1 MSDAPAPLVPAE
13 VDLRGLEYM
22 PFFGTHLFG
31 SEFNAVCTDAEWRAG
46 LTLWWA
52 AWNQQPAGSLP
63 DDDGALCRLAD
74 LGRDLKAW
82 NKIKGRALHG
92 FVKCSDG
99 RLYHGFLCRQVL
111 VAWEKRVQERERKR
125 KWREKKQGQDA
136 DGDGDRTGTTG
147 GTERGRNADV
157 PADGNR
163 RDVTGR
169 DGTGRE
175 LKTPRSKASTADAVA
190 GTDPVKDEIWRT
202 GRAILEGE
210 GKSRDA
216 AGSFLGRLCK
226 DFGQV
231 LVLQAVRDCH
241 AATPAKASEW
251 LIARCQER
259 RRVNGSGNAA
269 AAAEAKR
276 RIFGDEKDVTDEST
290 RL

>member
-136 DGDGDRTGTTG
+136 DGDGDRT
-147 GTERGRNADV
+147 V
-157 PADGNR
+157 PSPYPRRLMR
-163 RDVTGR
+163 RDAMRR
-169 DGTGRE
+169 DLSRVRAPLLGA
-175 LKTPRSKASTADAVA
+175 LSKIKH
-190 GTDPVKDEIWRT
+190 PHRHPRT
-202 GRAILEGE
+202 GPLKGGPRTTP
-210 GKSRDA
+210 
-216 AGSFLGRLCK
+216 
-226 DFGQV
+226 
-231 LVLQAVRDCH
+231 QA
-241 AATPAKASEW
+241 
-251 LIARCQER
+251 
-259 RRVNGSGNAA
+259 
-269 AAAEAKR
+269 
-276 RIFGDEKDVTDEST
+276 F
-290 RL
+290 